1 MLMTTAS
8 NSLKICTMIL
18 SQELPLQRE
27 RLLFSTLNWVRQG
40 ENLSPLLFLNDL
52 RGFLHM
58 HKAPG
63 LTCNTKIDDHFMVY
77 IKLFV
82 LLFADDTV
90 ISSNNCDDL
99 QTTLNVFG
107 KYCNEWKLTVNTSKT
122 KIVIFSGGRAK
133 QDQTFYF
140 NGEQIEVLNDHNFDK
155 RALSTYMSVVVNKGI
170 DTCIF
175 TQSQAMNLIDRRV

>member
-52 RGFLHM
+52 RGILHM

-99 QTTLNVFG
+99 QTTLNVF
-107 KYCNEWKLTVNTSKT
+107 E
-122 KIVIFSGGRAK
+122 KI
-133 QDQTFYF
+133 
-140 NGEQIEVLNDHNFDK
+140 L
-155 RALSTYMSVVVNKGI
+155 
-170 DTCIF
+170 
-175 TQSQAMNLIDRRV
+175 